1 VPDGFGFTVEHRG
14 GWHAEER
21 DARGTFRWTSR
32 EASCRIGTTGAAGPG
47 LLRVSSGLWRAHSR
61 APRLEVSVN
70 GRPAGGAIV
79 SLDLAH
85 RVFPVDICAT
95 LDIDLALDGTFTVP
109 GDPRDLGMM
118 VRDVQLF
125 SVDGVSGCIDAE
137 GWYEWEH
144 HEYFPF
150 RWMTGNARVVL
161 PLTLLGAARFVE
173 VPVYAPGRTG
183 EQTLTAAAGSA
194 ARIPLRH
201 GWHIYAFEVP
211 DALRARA
218 GERAFGDLTFTL
230 DRLAGGSWHDGD
242 PRELGV
248 AVGDI
253 TFHDDRRRRD
263 FVARFHAET
272 AFAEAVAAAGGTISG
287 TTASAPNDL
296 PVDGEGWHPLERG
309 ETGAFR
315 WMKQEARL
323 RLPRAAATN
332 GVTARPHR
340 FCVIPV
346 FSAYRNLAQELT
358 VLANDRAVARWPLMK
373 GWNDYH
379 LALHSSPGDDV
390 LTLRLNKLIPA
401 ASHPDDARDLGARV
415 GVLDIHHDEQR
426 YAQGALI
433 QQNRTQSQ
441 REMLNGSTVLASR
454 PSSLGVDLYGKC
466 NIKPACVYCP
476 WDRMKALEGD
486 NVDVAIDDRTLESY
500 GGLFSAAES
509 LVNCSFGEPLLHP
522 RIAQILELVE
532 RQRKT
537 LELST
542 NGQAFSARTVGALTG
557 KPVFL
562 YVSLD
567 SASAGTYSRLRND
580 RWHEIV
586 AGLLFLREARR
597 RAGGWPRLNM
607 VFIPMRCNLG
617 DLEDCFKL
625 ARLVDAD
632 ALVLRPLLLEESHV
646 DTERAGHRFVYEQ
659 EHLGR
664 EELDQLVADCRRLS
678 RRYEVSVRTQFDFGK
693 IDFGKIDAARTD
705 ADGGTDGLDESR

>member
-1 VPDGFGFTVEHRG
+1 VPDGFGFTVEYRG

-32 EASCRIGTTGAAGPG
+32 EASCRLGATGANGPG
-47 LLRVSSGLWRAHSR
+47 LLRISSGLWRAHSR
-61 APRLEVSVN
+61 APRIEVSVN

-118 VRDVQLF
+118 VRDIQLF
-125 SVDGVSGCIDAE
+125 SADGVAGCIDAE
-137 GWYEWEH
+137 GWYEWER

-150 RWMTGNARVVL
+150 RWMGKDARVVL
-161 PLTLLGAARFVE
+161 PLTLLGPARFVE
-173 VPVYAPGRTG
+173 VPIYAPGRTG
-183 EQTLTAAAGSA
+183 EQTLTAAAGSV

-211 DALRARA
+211 DVLRARA
-218 GERAFGDLTFTL
+218 GERAFADLAFAL
-230 DRLAGGSWHDGD
+230 DRMAGGSWHEGD

-253 TFHDDRRRRD
+253 TFHDDRRRHD

-272 AFAEAVAAAGGTISG
+272 ALMGAAAAGGDPVAG
-287 TTASAPNDL
+287 TTASTPDDL
-296 PVDGEGWHPLERG
+296 PIDGDGWHVLEHG

-323 RLPRAAATN
+323 RLPRASDGGGAN
-332 GVTARPHR
+332 ARLGR

-346 FSAYRNLAQELT
+346 FSAYRNLAQELD
-358 VLANDRAVARWPLMK
+358 VLANGRAIARWPLMK
-373 GWNDYH
+373 GWNEYH
-379 LALHSSPGDDV
+379 LALGSNPGDDL

-401 ASHPDDARDLGARV
+401 ASHQDDARDLGVRV
-415 GVLDIHHDEQR
+415 GILEIHHDEDR
-426 YAQGALI
+426 YAQGAFI
-433 QQNRTQSQ
+433 QRNRTQSQ
-441 REMLNGSTVLASR
+441 RELLSGSTVLSSR
-454 PSSLGVDLYGKC
+454 PSSLGIDLYGKC

-486 NVDVAIDDRTLESY
+486 HVDVAIDDRTLESY
-500 GGLFSAAES
+500 GDLFAAAES

-522 RIAQILELVE
+522 RISQVLELVE

-567 SASAGTYSRLRND
+567 SASPGTYAKLRND

-597 RAGGWPRLNM
+597 HAGGWPRLNM
-607 VFIPMRCNLG
+607 VFMPMRCNLG

-646 DTERAGHRFVYEQ
+646 DTERAGYRFVYEQ
-659 EHLGR
+659 EHLDR
-664 EELDQLVADCRRLS
+664 DDLDRLVVDCRRLAH
-678 RRYEVSVRTQFDFGK
+678 RYGVSVRTQFDFGK
-693 IDFGKIDAARTD
+693 IDFGTIEAPRIV
-705 ADGGTDGLDESR
+705 ADGRSDGLDESR